1 MAAKHVDDAARA
13 VKTAARHADDLPRAR
28 RALPG
33 MTPHGGAGA
42 SAAAPIANQL
52 RRPEGLLNRVGG
64 WLHAATKRGL
74 SKVIHG
80 WLGNTKLHDPLAS
93 LSNRLGFKTCF
104 TAGLRPRLAESIQV
118 GLNRTRHPRRW
129 RNQRFSGLTG
139 ESSTLDHERPPAS
152 KEE

>member
-42 SAAAPIANQL
+42 PIANQL

-64 WLHAATKRGL
+64 WLHDATERGL

-93 LSNRLGFKTCF
+93 LSNRLGFKACF
-104 TAGLRPRLAESIQV
+104 TAALAS
-118 GLNRTRHPRRW
+118 RAD
-129 RNQRFSGLTG
+129 G
-139 ESSTLDHERPPAS
+139 ETNAFQD
-152 KEE
+152 